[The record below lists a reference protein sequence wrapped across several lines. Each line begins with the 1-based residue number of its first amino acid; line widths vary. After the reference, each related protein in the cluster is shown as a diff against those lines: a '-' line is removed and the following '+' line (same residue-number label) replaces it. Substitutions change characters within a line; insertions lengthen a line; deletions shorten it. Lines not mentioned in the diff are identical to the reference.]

1 MRSCLSSTVRSM
13 STCRMATGEGVI
25 TAAHSNAHY
34 RAARG
39 RNPPRSGNLCVKFL
53 GNQLD
58 IKSHRLI
65 FTKPDDRL
73 FTKRHGN
80 IELSPARRFLFRR
93 FYVCEY
99 IFSNFIPDME
109 KNVIGT
115 TLTGNKPIPFFFVK
129 VNNFSN

>member
-13 STCRMATGEGVI
+13 STCRMATGEGVDNGSALKPHDR
-25 TAAHSNAHY
+25 T
-34 RAARG
+34 ARG
-39 RNPPRSGNLCVKFL
+39 RNPPRSGNLCVKFS

-73 FTKRHGN
+73 FTKRYGN

-99 IFSNFIPDME
+99 IFRNFIPDME
-109 KNVIGT
+109 KNIIGT
-115 TLTGNKPIPFFFVK
+115 ALTSNKPIPFFFVK
-129 VNNFSN
+129 VNNFPN